1 MKYRLSAIIL
11 LFLSPT
17 CVACM
22 QLDKTA
28 KRAFKVNQRR
38 QQALAAL
45 AQLVAKNAQKDQEIA
60 RLEAEIDGL
69 RTKLAQSSSK

>member
-1 MKYRLSAIIL
+1 MKNRLSAIIL

-17 CVACM
+17 YIVCM
-22 QLDKTA
+22 QLDKKA

-45 AQLVAKNAQKDQEIA
+45 AQLAAKNAQKDQEIA
-60 RLEAEIDGL
+60 RLEAEIDKL
-69 RTKLAQSSSK
+69 RAQSAQSSSK